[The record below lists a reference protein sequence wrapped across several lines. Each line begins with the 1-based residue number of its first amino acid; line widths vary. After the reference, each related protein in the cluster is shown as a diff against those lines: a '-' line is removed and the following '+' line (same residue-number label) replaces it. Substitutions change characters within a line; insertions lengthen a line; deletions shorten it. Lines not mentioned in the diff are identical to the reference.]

1 MWHEARKQEKKIR
14 GMLVDYRKRAERR
27 QHFYERIKAE
37 PTQFLQVHGRKCKI
51 HLDASVAAAAENP
64 AIMMPWQGQRDN
76 LIDRF
81 DVRAH
86 LDYIAPA
93 PRQPES
99 EAGTEPLVVEDADE
113 RSMNYERF
121 RVLAQNEFLGIVE
134 EKYLHQLYLEEQ
146 FGVNAQV
153 EAETKAAAAASKK
166 KSSAGAA
173 IGYTYEET
181 EIAGGSGGGGG
192 TGGGP
197 LGVGSSLSSS
207 GSVPFSQSISAIE
220 KSAEGPSPA
229 LAGGGSGGGTGARFD
244 ECMKDESDSDLDMDV
259 SIDIN
264 KIGTT
269 QAHELN
275 ACGRQYGMQ
284 SNDFYSFLTKDAD
297 EADALRM
304 AREEEQEKIMFSGRK
319 SRRERR
325 AQRERKFAGRPLS
338 PPSYAAKE
346 ELVPRT
352 FVETNDSSR
361 SPSPVNSGKITYITS
376 FGGEDELQAGHG
388 KISFGFSRDMST
400 LGGIAAG
407 TSKAVRLR
415 SAAIASG
422 TAGSGGGGGVVTYA
436 EKVKQ
441 NLEKL
446 KAQEPKVIDRK
457 PPVQYQRQASTGR
470 GRRRSASSSSGSSRR
485 GGRRSRARRRPSSSS
500 SSSSGSSSSS
510 RSRKRGRS
518 SKSPVAGRR
527 TRRLPDRGGRS
538 RSPSKGRRTASGG
551 GGGGRHAAHSRS
563 HRRRSKSNTRS
574 RSRSRSR
581 SRTRWSP
588 PARRRSPRYGSRTRK
603 GSPKRSSSSS
613 TSSSRSR
620 SRTPP
625 SHTRTQTATR
635 AGPSKRTVSGS
646 DSSDSSPAGFRRK
659 LRTQTAVVPQEKKKP
674 TMAAV
679 ITPAILSTLPLS
691 LLPPPPPP
699 PLPPS
704 ALSTSSEPTVEDKKP
719 TLPPLALIEPEPLV
733 PIKRYYGRRR
743 GDESS
748 TDDGSSSGEDASS
761 RPSTVEDR
769 KPVIAG
775 LLHPDTGCVD
785 DTAGSSCK
793 IPGGELGGMVQIKQ
807 EKPDTNLM
815 ATDPLIASG
824 GPAGSGEGLSA
835 SLRFGKTVP
844 GGTGASESK
853 AGILSSG
860 TTSTTSSAATVS
872 GAPHSKTAFNPR
884 DRLKRKMQILLNKQ
898 YKADKKAEIE
908 KVERQIQQQQER
920 DDEMRELA
928 LKLRRRQRELRH
940 KYGTQE
946 SDRSKS
952 HTSDE
957 RSSGDED
964 EPPVSMGQ
972 PRLLPPLVPPVR
984 YAQLTGREGSC
995 SPHRQP
1001 LLAAPH
1007 QSSVQSLSAKM
1018 PSHQRQTSASTRSEG
1033 FAGTGGYRGGSS
1045 AVIERKPVLRSD
1057 SSSMQAT
1064 ALTSAAPPSL
1074 YAGSGSGGDL
1084 GRLRRRNSP
1093 TPLVS
1098 QGGSPFRGQPS
1109 GAVPT
1114 HSMNLRRAGGGGGS
1128 GGPPAPGGRFDDRT
1142 RRRTPPARFNR
1153 SRSNSRER
1161 ERPSGRD
1168 VGGGGGR
1175 MTGRRMDYG
1184 RSRDYDRYHGSGGGG
1199 PQSGFSA
1206 SSGGGGGGGGG
1217 GGSGRYRGAR
1227 RSRSGSRGRRS
1238 RSPGRR
1244 SRSPSRGRGNGG
1256 GSSSHSGSTSA
1267 SRQTESKPV
1276 KKLVDY

>member
-99 EAGTEPLVVEDADE
+99 ETGSELVVVEDADE

-181 EIAGGSGGGGG
+181 EMAGSSAGGGGG
-192 TGGGP
+192 TGAGSV
-197 LGVGSSLSSS
+197 VGSSLSSS
-207 GSVPFSQSISAIE
+207 GNVPFSQSISAIE
-220 KSAEGPSPA
+220 KSVEGPSPVA
-229 LAGGGSGGGTGARFD
+229 AGGSSGGAAVRFD

-376 FGGEDELQAGHG
+376 FGGEDELQAHG

-407 TSKAVRLR
+407 TSKAARLR
-415 SAAIASG
+415 SAAVASG

-446 KAQEPKVIDRK
+446 KAQEPKEIDRK

-470 GRRRSASSSSGSSRR
+470 AGRRGGGSRRSASSSSGSSRR
-485 GGRRSRARRRPSSSS
+485 GGRRTRARRRSSSSS

-510 RSRKRGRS
+510 RSRNRGRA
-518 SKSPVAGRR
+518 SKSPPVGRR
-527 TRRLPDRGGRS
+527 PTRRLPDRGGRS
-538 RSPSKGRRTASGG
+538 RSPSKGRRGTGG
-551 GGGGRHAAHSRS
+551 AGSRHAAHSRS
-563 HRRRSKSNTRS
+563 HRRRSKSDTRS

-588 PARRRSPRYGSRTRK
+588 VARKRSPRYGSRTRK

-625 SHTRTQTATR
+625 SHSRTQTSTR

-646 DSSDSSPAGFRRK
+646 DSSDSSSAGFARK
-659 LRTQTAVVPQEKKKP
+659 VRTTQVTVPQEKKKQP
-674 TMAAV
+674 PIAAV

-691 LLPPPPPP
+691 LPPPPPPP
-699 PLPPS
+699 PLPPP
-704 ALSTSSEPTVEDKKP
+704 AVSSEPAVEEKKP
-719 TLPPLALIEPEPLV
+719 ILAPLALIEPEPSV

-748 TDDGSSSGEDASS
+748 TDDGSSSGEDGSS
-761 RPSTVEDR
+761 KPSIVEDR

-775 LLHPDTGCVD
+775 LLDPDTGSVD
-785 DTAGSSCK
+785 DSTAASTGSSCK
-793 IPGGELGGMVQIKQ
+793 FPSGELGGVVQIKQ

-815 ATDPLIASG
+815 AIDPLIASG

-853 AGILSSG
+853 AGILTSG
-860 TTSTTSSAATVS
+860 ATSTSAATVS
-872 GAPHSKTAFNPR
+872 GAPSKTAFNPR

-957 RSSGDED
+957 RSSGEED
-964 EPPVSMGQ
+964 EAPVSMGQ

-984 YAQLTGREGSC
+984 YAQLTAREGSC
-995 SPHRQP
+995 SPQRQP

-1007 QSSVQSLSAKM
+1007 QSSVQSSSKV
-1018 PSHQRQTSASTRSEG
+1018 PSYTRQTSGSTRSEAFG
-1033 FAGTGGYRGGSS
+1033 GTGGYRGSS

-1057 SSSMQAT
+1057 SSSMQAA
-1064 ALTSAAPPSL
+1064 ALAAAAPPSL
-1074 YAGSGSGGDL
+1074 YGGSGSGGGGGDL

-1093 TPLVS
+1093 GPLVS
-1098 QGGSPFRGQPS
+1098 HGGPFRGQPS
-1109 GAVPT
+1109 GMAPS
-1114 HSMNLRRAGGGGGS
+1114 HSMNLRRAGGGGG
-1128 GGPPAPGGRFDDRT
+1128 GPPAPGGRFDDRP
-1142 RRRTPPARFNR
+1142 RRRTPPPRFNR

-1161 ERPSGRD
+1161 MPSGRD
-1168 VGGGGGR
+1168 QGGGGGGR
-1175 MTGRRMDYG
+1175 MAGRRMDYG

-1199 PQSGFSA
+1199 GPQSGFSA
-1206 SSGGGGGGGGG
+1206 SAGSGS

-1256 GSSSHSGSTSA
+1256 GSSGGTNS

>member
-1 MWHEARKQEKKIR
+1 MAANARSTWT
-14 GMLVDYRKRAERR
+14 RASP
-27 QHFYERIKAE
+27 QLPRI
-37 PTQFLQVHGRKCKI
+37 PQSCK
-51 HLDASVAAAAENP
+51 
-64 AIMMPWQGQRDN
+64 MPWQGQRDN

-93 PRQPES
+93 PRQSES
-99 EAGTEPLVVEDADE
+99 EAGSEPPVVEDADE

-181 EIAGGSGGGGG
+181 EMAGGSGGGGG
-192 TGGGP
+192 TGSGS

-229 LAGGGSGGGTGARFD
+229 IAGGGSSSASTGARFD

-376 FGGEDELQAGHG
+376 FGGEDELQAHG

-407 TSKAVRLR
+407 TSKAARLR
-415 SAAIASG
+415 SAAVASG

-446 KAQEPKVIDRK
+446 KAQEPKEIDRK

-470 GRRRSASSSSGSSRR
+470 GRRGGSRRSASSSSGSSRR
-485 GGRRSRARRRPSSSS
+485 GGRRSRARRRSSSSS

-510 RSRKRGRS
+510 RSHKRGRA
-518 SKSPVAGRR
+518 SKSPAVGRR

-538 RSPSKGRRTASGG
+538 RSPSKGRRTGG
-551 GGGGRHAAHSRS
+551 SRHAAHSRS
-563 HRRRSKSNTRS
+563 HRRRSKSDS

-588 PARRRSPRYGSRTRK
+588 PVRRRSPRYGSRTRK
-603 GSPKRSSSSS
+603 ATPKRSSSSS

-625 SHTRTQTATR
+625 SHSHRTQTTTR

-646 DSSDSSPAGFRRK
+646 DSSDSSSAAAGFARK
-659 LRTQTAVVPQEKKKP
+659 LRTQTTVPQEKKKTP
-674 TMAAV
+674 LAAV

-691 LLPPPPPP
+691 LPPPPPPP
-699 PLPPS
+699 PLPPA
-704 ALSTSSEPTVEDKKP
+704 ALSTASEAAPVEEKKP
-719 TLPPLALIEPEPLV
+719 ILAPLALIEPEPLV

-748 TDDGSSSGEDASS
+748 SDDGSSSGEDVPSK
-761 RPSTVEDR
+761 PSTVEDR
-769 KPVIAG
+769 KPVITG
-775 LLHPDTGCVD
+775 LLDPDTGCVD
-785 DTAGSSCK
+785 DSTGSSCK
-793 IPGGELGGMVQIKQ
+793 YPSGELGGLVQIKQ

-815 ATDPLIASG
+815 AIDPLIASG
-824 GPAGSGEGLSA
+824 GPAAGSGEGLSA

-860 TTSTTSSAATVS
+860 TMSTSSGAATVS

-964 EPPVSMGQ
+964 EAPVSMGQ

-995 SPHRQP
+995 SPQRQP

-1007 QSSVQSLSAKM
+1007 QSSPHSSSKV
-1018 PSHQRQTSASTRSEG
+1018 PSYMRQTSGSTRSEG
-1033 FAGTGGYRGGSS
+1033 FTGTGGYRGGSS

-1057 SSSMQAT
+1057 SSTMQAT
-1064 ALTSAAPPSL
+1064 AIAAAAAAAVAPPSL
-1074 YAGSGSGGDL
+1074 YGGSGSGGGGGDL

-1093 TPLVS
+1093 TPLVPH
-1098 QGGSPFRGQPS
+1098 GGPPFRGQPT
-1109 GAVPT
+1109 GIPVPT
-1114 HSMNLRRAGGGGGS
+1114 HSMNLRRAGGGG

-1153 SRSNSRER
+1153 SRSPSRER
-1161 ERPSGRD
+1161 IPSGRD

-1184 RSRDYDRYHGSGGGG
+1184 RSRDYDRYHHGSGGGG

-1217 GGSGRYRGAR
+1217 GSSGRYRSAR

-1256 GSSSHSGSTSA
+1256 GSSSQSGSTNS
-1267 SRQTESKPV
+1267 SRQTDSKPV